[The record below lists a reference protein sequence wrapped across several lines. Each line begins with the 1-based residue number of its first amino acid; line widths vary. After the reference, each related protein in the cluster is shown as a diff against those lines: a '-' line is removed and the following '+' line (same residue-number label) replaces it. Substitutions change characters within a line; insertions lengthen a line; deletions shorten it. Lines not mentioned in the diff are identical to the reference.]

1 MGRGLAPVLGVSAPA
16 GSRCRDWG
24 RWLCPAAPCPPA
36 APCVVPG
43 RAAQQRP
50 YYFPSFR
57 REGGRRE
64 GWYQSAGCG
73 IGDLGLEAAGEQG
86 AGPAGD
92 TQHFLPG
99 TDRCGYLYLA
109 LTFPSPSRNP
119 SPAVPS
125 AGAGKGP
132 AGLGEDSWELG
143 AGAVALRHVTNG
155 ERVGSAPKSLHRA
168 LGLGARDSFH
178 LWVPGWSRGCERG
191 KGRQGW
197 EC

>member
-1 MGRGLAPVLGVSAPA
+1 MGRGLAAVLGVSAPA

-57 REGGRRE
+57 REGGWRE

-73 IGDLGLEAAGEQG
+73 IGDLGLEAAGERG

-143 AGAVALRHVTNG
+143 AGAVALRRVTNG
-155 ERVGSAPKSLHRA
+155 DRVGSAPKSLRRA

-178 LWVPGWSRGCERG
+178 FWVPGRSRGCKRG

-197 EC
+197 GC